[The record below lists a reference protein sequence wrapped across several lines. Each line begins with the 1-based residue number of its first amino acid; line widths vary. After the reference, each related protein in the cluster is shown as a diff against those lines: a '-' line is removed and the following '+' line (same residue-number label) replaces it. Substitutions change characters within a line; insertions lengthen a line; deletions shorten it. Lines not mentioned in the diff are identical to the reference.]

1 MPDPVTFEQLV
12 PPWSG
17 WDTPTGMP
25 ESEVLARLQEQ
36 VDAAKET
43 EAGRRAAI
51 GLAVAVGNYE
61 WAGERREP
69 VLQLAATLLG
79 ELDPDRSRYWG

>member
-17 WDTPTGMP
+17 WDTPAGMP

-43 EAGRRAAI
+43 DGGRHAAI

-61 WAGERREP
+61 YLGERREK
-69 VLQLAATLLG
+69 VMELAASLLN